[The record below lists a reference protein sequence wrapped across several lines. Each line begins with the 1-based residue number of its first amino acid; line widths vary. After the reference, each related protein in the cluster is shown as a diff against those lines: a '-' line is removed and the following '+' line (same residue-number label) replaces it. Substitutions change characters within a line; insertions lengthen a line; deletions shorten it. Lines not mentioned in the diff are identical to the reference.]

1 MQIIGTILNIFFIF
15 ILLLM
20 MGLGFLFGMWRRLRS
35 LGGLLIGV
43 LLLIILIN
51 PIANGLVNMNLPFVG
66 ESITDLV
73 VELVSNEMANGA
85 VITENSEL
93 TLLCNS
99 VALSIAK
106 IVVLFIG
113 MLIVFAVIVPLNLI
127 ILRIILG
134 PDKHEKNIGIRFA
147 GMGIAA
153 LEVLIG
159 FFLVTLPI
167 FGTTSLIMSYEDVL
181 SPSDNTSEV
190 VEVIDAVE
198 AIDDAIP
205 NKITKIFGKKAPVN
219 ALGAIT
225 KAKNKNGT
233 INIYKEISN
242 AKPIIKI
249 VLEAESKY
257 EGDFLSAAIDNK
269 EELINFIRETNI
281 LETFMPAVL
290 EILEASDSLEGVDI
304 EELKKID
311 FSTDKAYI
319 ADMLSVLFDFIEE
332 TELDFENPEALLG
345 NENLPTALKGF
356 GEALKDTTF
365 LDLLL
370 GILQNA
376 LDDALVS
383 AEGLESLTEILDVTK
398 IERENLSSDLYQLG
412 VIANAIYNSGIL
424 EEADLLSKPEELKK
438 LINAVLDF
446 SLVKGNEAEIIDTLL
461 ETANL
466 KEALVELGVEINYEN
481 IDWNIEK
488 VKLGNIIDA
497 IADANKNIENF
508 NFENVGEYLSNDNE
522 RKYMINILN
531 SLMDS
536 SLIGNK
542 FIVNIVTNLVNESD
556 LGIDISKLDFNK
568 VSSWENEITAIFELI
583 DIVNSGE
590 LDITKLSE
598 EELEKIVLTATGT
611 KEEPTY
617 ITSFLLGTII
627 NEELEAFLGQE
638 EYANFI
644 ANHDLTN
651 PDTLRSSVKDI
662 ITIIKISSVMEETP
676 SVEEWTEEE
685 IKDFCDT
692 VGSLDLK
699 DGEVA
704 ATVIHGIVKETG
716 TDVSLEEIVNADM
729 EKEVE
734 HLEEILTA
742 IQSGT
747 SEKEI
752 EKLIEE
758 AKNNTTII
766 AAIIDKFYEE

>member
-85 VITENSEL
+85 VITKNSEL
-93 TLLCNS
+93 ALLCNS

-106 IVVLFIG
+106 IAVLFIG

-127 ILRIILG
+127 ILRIVLG

-249 VLEAESKY
+249 ALEAESKY
-257 EGDFLSAAIDNK
+257 EGDFLSAAIDNR
-269 EELINFIRETNI
+269 EELINFIKETNI

-332 TELDFENPEALLG
+332 TELDFENPVALLG

-370 GILQNA
+370 GVLQNA

-651 PDTLRSSVKDI
+651 PDTLRNSVHDIVII
-662 ITIIKISSVMEETP
+662 ITLTSKAEDIP
-676 SVEEWTEEE
+676 SAEDWTEEE

-704 ATVIHGIVKETG
+704 TTVIHSIVKETG
-716 TDVSLEEIVNADM
+716 ADVSLEEIVNADM
-729 EKEVE
+729 EKEAE
-734 HLEEILTA
+734 CLEEILTA

-758 AKNNTTII
+758 AKNNTTIV

>member
-85 VITENSEL
+85 VITKNSEL
-93 TLLCNS
+93 ALLCNS

-106 IVVLFIG
+106 IAVLFIG

-127 ILRIILG
+127 ILRIVLG

-249 VLEAESKY
+249 ALEAESKY
-257 EGDFLSAAIDNK
+257 EGDFLSAAIDNR

-370 GILQNA
+370 GVLQNA

-481 IDWNIEK
+481 IDWNTEK

-662 ITIIKISSVMEETP
+662 ITIIKISSVVEEMP

-699 DGEVA
+699 NGEVA

-716 TDVSLEEIVNADM
+716 ADVSLEEIVNADV

>member
-1 MQIIGTILNIFFIF
+1 MQIIGIILNIFFIF

-20 MGLGFLFGMWRRLRS
+20 MGFGFLFGMWRRLRS

-51 PIANGLVNMNLPFVG
+51 PIANGIVNMNLPFVG

-73 VELVSNEMANGA
+73 IELVSNEMANGA
-85 VITENSEL
+85 LIAENSEL
-93 TLLCNS
+93 ALLCNS
-99 VALSIAK
+99 IALSVAK
-106 IVVLFIG
+106 IAVLFIG

-127 ILRIILG
+127 ILRIVLG

-147 GMGIAA
+147 GMGIATA
-153 LEVLIG
+153 EVLIG

-181 SPSDNTSEV
+181 AQNNDTVEVIEV
-190 VEVIDAVE
+190 VETVDN
-198 AIDDAIP
+198 AIP

-219 ALGAIT
+219 ALGSLT

-281 LETFMPAVL
+281 LETFMPAIL
-290 EILEASDSLEGVDI
+290 EILETNDSLEGVDI

-332 TELDFENPEALLG
+332 TELDFKNPEALLG

-370 GILQNA
+370 GVLQNA
-376 LDDALVS
+376 LDDALAS
-383 AEGLESLTEILDVTK
+383 AEGLEALTEILDVTK
-398 IERENLSSDLYQLG
+398 IEKENLSSDLYQLG
-412 VIANAIYNSGIL
+412 VIANSIYNVGIL
-424 EEADLLSKPEELKK
+424 EENADLLSKPEELKK

-466 KEALVELGVEINYEN
+466 KEALVELGIEINYEN

-497 IADANKNIENF
+497 IAEANQNIENF

-568 VSSWENEITAIFELI
+568 VVSWENEITAIFELI

-590 LDITKLSE
+590 LDVTKLSE
-598 EELEKIVLTATGT
+598 EELEKIVLTATGS

-627 NEELEAFLGQE
+627 NEELEVFLGQE

-662 ITIIKISSVMEETP
+662 ITIIKISSVVEEIP

-699 DGEVA
+699 NGEVA
-704 ATVIHGIVKETG
+704 ATVIHGIVKEAG
-716 TDVSLEEIVNADM
+716 ADVSLEEIVNADM

-758 AKNNTTII
+758 AKKDTTII

>member
-1 MQIIGTILNIFFIF
+1 M
-15 ILLLM
+15 
-20 MGLGFLFGMWRRLRS
+20 
-35 LGGLLIGV
+35 
-43 LLLIILIN
+43 
-51 PIANGLVNMNLPFVG
+51 
-66 ESITDLV
+66 
-73 VELVSNEMANGA
+73 
-85 VITENSEL
+85 
-93 TLLCNS
+93 
-99 VALSIAK
+99 
-106 IVVLFIG
+106 
-113 MLIVFAVIVPLNLI
+113 
-127 ILRIILG
+127 
-134 PDKHEKNIGIRFA
+134 
-147 GMGIAA
+147 
-153 LEVLIG
+153 
-159 FFLVTLPI
+159 
-167 FGTTSLIMSYEDVL
+167 
-181 SPSDNTSEV
+181 
-190 VEVIDAVE
+190 
-198 AIDDAIP
+198 
-205 NKITKIFGKKAPVN
+205 
-219 ALGAIT
+219 
-225 KAKNKNGT
+225 
-233 INIYKEISN
+233 
-242 AKPIIKI
+242 I
-249 VLEAESKY
+249 VL
-257 EGDFLSAAIDNK
+257 
-269 EELINFIRETNI
+269 
-281 LETFMPAVL
+281 
-290 EILEASDSLEGVDI
+290 
-304 EELKKID
+304 KID

-370 GILQNA
+370 GVLQNA

-651 PDTLRSSVKDI
+651 PDTLRNSVHDIVII
-662 ITIIKISSVMEETP
+662 ITLASKAEDIP
-676 SVEEWTEEE
+676 SAEDWTEEE

-704 ATVIHGIVKETG
+704 TTVIHSIVKETG
-716 TDVSLEEIVNADM
+716 ADVSLEEIVNADM
-729 EKEVE
+729 EKEAE
-734 HLEEILTA
+734 CLEEILLG
-742 IQSGT
+742 IHS
-747 SEKEI
+747 KM
-752 EKLIEE
+752 
-758 AKNNTTII
+758 
-766 AAIIDKFYEE
+766 

>member
-85 VITENSEL
+85 VITKNSEL
-93 TLLCNS
+93 ALLCNS

-106 IVVLFIG
+106 IAVLFIG

-127 ILRIILG
+127 ILRIVLG

-249 VLEAESKY
+249 ALEAESKY
-257 EGDFLSAAIDNK
+257 EGDFLSAAIDNR

-370 GILQNA
+370 GVLQNA

-651 PDTLRSSVKDI
+651 PDTLRNSVHDIVII
-662 ITIIKISSVMEETP
+662 ITLASKAEDIP
-676 SVEEWTEEE
+676 SAEDWTEEE

-704 ATVIHGIVKETG
+704 TTVIHSIVKETG
-716 TDVSLEEIVNADM
+716 ADVSLEEIVNADM
-729 EKEVE
+729 EKEAE
-734 HLEEILTA
+734 CLEEILTA

-758 AKNNTTII
+758 AKNNTTIV